1 MKLRKR
7 NLLALLAGSLLP
19 ISVYTQTA
27 WSSEPTETPVNVI
40 LMIGDG
46 MGLAQV
52 SAALYTNY
60 NELNLEKLPVLGF
73 HKSYS
78 HDQLVTDSAA
88 GATAFSCGCKTFNS
102 AIGLKPDSTPCTT
115 ILEEAH
121 TRGLATGLIVTS
133 TIVHATPAS
142 FAAHS
147 ISREFYDDIAVDMA
161 DAGIDLMIGGGRQ
174 YFNRRSSDDR
184 DLIAEMKAKG
194 YVVEDY
200 LNNTLDGFKWEPLRP
215 LVYFTADKQPL
226 NVAAGR
232 DYLSLATKLGSEFL
246 LKKSSKG
253 FFLMIEGSQIDWAC
267 HAKDG
272 KLAIKETLDFD
283 RAVGVALAFAQN
295 HPNTLLIVTAD
306 HETGGLALAPDSKM
320 GRVETAFTTNNHTA
334 SLIPVYA
341 FGPGSRQFSG
351 IYENTDIYTKI
362 RRILGFP
369 PIQSKQEPGN
379 QPATHSENT
388 GKTEPK

>member
-1 MKLRKR
+1 
-7 NLLALLAGSLLP
+7 
-19 ISVYTQTA
+19 
-27 WSSEPTETPVNVI
+27 
-40 LMIGDG
+40 

-60 NELNLEKLPVLGF
+60 NDLHLLRMPVLGF

-102 AIGLKPDSTPCTT
+102 AIGLKPDSTACKT

-121 TRGLATGLIVTS
+121 ERGLATGLIVTS
-133 TIVHATPAS
+133 TMVHATPAA

-161 DAGIDLMIGGGRQ
+161 QAGIDLLIGGGRQ
-174 YFNRRSSDDR
+174 YFNRRESDER
-184 DLIAEMKAKG
+184 DLIAEMQAKG
-194 YVVEDY
+194 IIVEDY
-200 LNNTLDGFKWEPLRP
+200 LNNTINGFRWDPLRP

-232 DYLSLATKLGSEFL
+232 DYLSLATKLGPEFL
-246 LKKSSKG
+246 LKRNAKG

-283 RAVGVALAFAQN
+283 RAVGAALEFAKT

-306 HETGGLALAPDSKM
+306 HETGGLAIGQNSKM

-341 FGPGSRQFSG
+341 FGPGAHQFSG
-351 IYENTDIYTKI
+351 IYENTEIYTKI
-362 RRILGFP
+362 RRMLGFP
-369 PIQSKQEPGN
+369 PLAVEADSQNKSTKDT
-379 QPATHSENT
+379 QPEVT
-388 GKTEPK
+388 GSSGQK